1 MQPTIEVAPNLL
13 ARRRLTTLAL
23 LLLTIPLGLA
33 WRMAPLPLSPFLF
46 KYGGSVLW
54 AIALYFFLAALLP
67 KLTPAR
73 LAPIAA
79 LASALVEF
87 SRLWHTHATDAFRLT
102 LAGRILL
109 GRFFS
114 PKNIAAY
121 WLAIAVVSLL
131 DHLLSS
137 RTQSSALPG

>member
-1 MQPTIEVAPNLL
+1 MQPTTEVAPNLL
-13 ARRRLTTLAL
+13 ARRRLTTLTL

-33 WRMAPLPLSPFLF
+33 WRMAPLHLSPFLF

>member
-1 MQPTIEVAPNLL
+1 MAQPSH
-13 ARRRLTTLAL
+13 RRLNALAL
-23 LLLTIPLGLA
+23 VLAATVAGLI
-33 WRMAPLPLSPFLF
+33 WRLAPLHLPWFLF

-54 AIALYFFLAALLP
+54 AIALYFFLATLLP
-67 KLTPAR
+67 KLSPSR
-73 LAPIAA
+73 LAILAA
-79 LASALVEF
+79 LVAALLEF

-114 PKNIAAY
+114 LKNIAAY

-137 RTQSSALPG
+137 RTRSSALPA